1 LEEDDISVINNNKW
15 PALWFYGAST
25 VCLLLVVATV
35 NGIGLFSLRN
45 ESNPAALWSGMLLLL
60 IAIHAFDGRSQHQS
74 DNPSVGRAWLVISM
88 ILVSLS
94 FDEIGSLHERLPSDT
109 HLQYWLWVSPFALV
123 YACASAYA
131 LLVLY
136 RSEEFRWSAKLIFLG
151 FLLFASVAL
160 QEEIEWR
167 LDLPEHLKPIRGG
180 IEEGS
185 ELLGMILLLKASMIN
200 TRGLLSRTGESAFPA
215 MEAVES
221 WRTPVLAL
229 GLIGGPLVSIFT
241 VNLDLESQTHGIP
254 ADWPATAV
262 FFLAAFAATRPFLK
276 GERQLDRSSLI
287 LAGICFIGCAS
298 TMLDIGSTLAQV
310 LMGVLSALACLIWI
324 LDSRFL
330 LRTYLPATVFLASVL
345 VISWVFSDSEFVR
358 YTSIQYVALSFY
370 YVCSGRRRR

>member
-1 LEEDDISVINNNKW
+1 MINNNKW

-60 IAIHAFDGRSQHQS
+60 IAIHAFDGHSQHQS

-136 RSEEFRWSAKLIFLG
+136 RSEEYRWSAKLIFLG

-185 ELLGMILLLKASMIN
+185 ELLGMILLLRASMIN
-200 TRGLLSRTGESAFPA
+200 TRGLLSRTGASAFPV

-229 GLIGGPLVSIFT
+229 GLVGGPLVSIFT
-241 VNLDLESQTHGIP
+241 VNLDANPSNHGSP
-254 ADWPATAV
+254 ADWFPAAV
-262 FFLAAFAATRPFLK
+262 FLLAAFAAIRPFLK
-276 GERQLDRSSLI
+276 GEGRLDLSGWI
-287 LAGICFIGCAS
+287 LAGICFIGCLSTVKYIAS
-298 TMLDIGSTLAQV
+298 TKVQV
-310 LMGVLSALACLIWI
+310 LMGVLSALACLTWI

-330 LRTYLPATVFLASVL
+330 PRIYLPATVFLASAL
-345 VISWVFSDSEFVR
+345 VISWAFFDSDFVR
-358 YTSIQYVALSFY
+358 YTLIQYVALGLY
-370 YVCSGRRRR
+370 YVCSAPDEASADPAS